1 MALEFCQQ
9 CLSNSV
15 VLSLLS
21 LICNCGNLTPEKIAT
36 LMKSGLLLVDSK
48 LEVYQEWR
56 INKEMLV
63 QFIYKPT

>member
-9 CLSNSV
+9 YLSNSV

-48 LEVYQEWR
+48 LEVYQE
-56 INKEMLV
+56 
-63 QFIYKPT
+63 